1 MRFTKL
7 LAPQPLPKV
16 SETRALN
23 SVNGS
28 DAESFAM
35 SQFILACRGEGHW
48 GSREDDNSK
57 IDLILSFEHPWA
69 AKERMFIL
77 SQVKSGETYGSS
89 CEKGFLLKSAA
100 KKAAKRTT
108 HHICVVWVDRT
119 NHKAFWAYVH
129 PNVTLKNQVYGEY
142 HSITPA
148 TRFDLARC
156 MSMIHSG
163 ERGAKGIHIR
173 KRNSQLSARRAYVK
187 KCYSNQKGII
197 SPVLGKIEL
206 TRLGWR
212 HMFRSSRREEHKS
225 TSLDIIPYLEHLLL
239 RNPSMHAITSFKVYD
254 YGCFSYQSR
263 EHLLKF
269 EGLTV
274 SHARGET
281 RKIVSAHIRLIEEI
295 RYPKDWGTIAMLSQ
309 QVERRVVLKSAYYK

>member
-1 MRFTKL
+1 MGSFSL
-7 LAPQPLPKV
+7 LASRPIPTVL
-16 SETRALN
+16 ETRQFN

-28 DAESFAM
+28 DAESYAM

-69 AKERMFIL
+69 SKERMLIL
-77 SQVKSGETYGSS
+77 SQVKSGATYGHLL
-89 CEKGFLLKSAA
+89 EKGFVLNSAA

-119 NHKAFWAYVH
+119 NRKAFWAYIH
-129 PNVTLKNQVYGEY
+129 PNTTLKNQTYGEY
-142 HSITPA
+142 HLITPA
-148 TRFDLARC
+148 TRFDLAHC
-156 MSMIHSG
+156 MSMVRAG
-163 ERGAKGIHIR
+163 ETGAKGIHVR
-173 KRNSQLSARRAYVK
+173 RRNSLLNNRRAFVK
-187 KCYSNQKGII
+187 KRYSEQKEIT

-212 HMFRSSRREEHKS
+212 HMFRKSRREENKA
-225 TSLDIIPYLEHLLL
+225 TSLDIIPYLRNLLV
-239 RNPSMHAITSFKVYD
+239 RFPSTHAITSSDVRD
-254 YGCFSYQSR
+254 YGCFTYQRR

-269 EGLTV
+269 NNLEVTYAKGEGKNKV
-274 SHARGET
+274 CAY
-281 RKIVSAHIRLIEEI
+281 IRVIEEI
-295 RYPKDWGTIAMLSQ
+295 RYPKDWTNAVMLSQ